1 MCWSNL
7 QPELV
12 QQVSPLKG
20 LMQCQNL
27 WLRGQPLF
35 LPPQSD
41 KSGIS
46 FPRHSFLFSLLL
58 NPSWRE
64 ARDGRCE
71 WNIFIRREENPR
83 LETRP
88 ELIWA
93 NDIPTNPHRHH
104 LLFHVLLS
112 FASCH
117 SRWCASHRLK
127 SAPCQGRHISERHKT
142 CRNINKQQAADSSQ
156 VTRGRLGLRGG
167 GRRAVEVSSSGFAEP
182 CRRQDKVYQVISQ
195 FKLLLGQRANWDAGC
210 QMIRVRVGPGGALP
224 QLCGIWGELW
234 SQMMHLQ
241 PVAQ

>member
-12 QQVSPLKG
+12 QQASPLKG

-64 ARDGRCE
+64 ARDGTCE

-83 LETRP
+83 SETRP
-88 ELIWA
+88 KLIWA
-93 NDIPTNPHRHH
+93 NDVPTNP
-104 LLFHVLLS
+104 LPPPPPPPPPPFFLFFNVLLS

-117 SRWCASHRLK
+117 SQWCVSRWLK
-127 SAPCQGRHISERHKT
+127 SAACQGRHISERHKT

-156 VTRGRLGLRGG
+156 VTRGRLGLQGG
-167 GRRAVEVSSSGFAEP
+167 
-182 CRRQDKVYQVISQ
+182 
-195 FKLLLGQRANWDAGC
+195 
-210 QMIRVRVGPGGALP
+210 
-224 QLCGIWGELW
+224 
-234 SQMMHLQ
+234 
-241 PVAQ
+241 